1 MNNNPNKKNKVLQKK
16 NISQIN
22 LKKILMN
29 KKKDL
34 DQRRQRSKQLK
45 YIIPKKNYQ
54 NLLN

>member
-1 MNNNPNKKNKVLQKK
+1 MDNNPNKKNKVLQKK

-34 DQRRQRSKQLK
+34 DQRRQR
-45 YIIPKKNYQ
+45 
-54 NLLN
+54 